1 MPNATSKLSLIG
13 MLRRSLVHR
22 RARSLS
28 ALVAMTVSA
37 GVATALLTLY
47 ADLDAK
53 LYKEFRSFGANVVI
67 TAPATAPLRPDA
79 LERVQQAAGPDALAA
94 EFAYAVATTDRGT
107 PVVVAGTD
115 FAAVKRLDSWWQ
127 VDAWPDASDAN
138 AALLGQRAAQFVA
151 DEKAINLT
159 FAGHTITLHGAGRLR
174 TGGDEDS
181 RIYMP
186 LAAFTAWTGVAPTAI
201 ELQIPGGAASV
212 EATITRLRQDLPGL
226 QVQPVRQLVEGESK
240 IVDRTH
246 ALMYGAVLLIALTV
260 AVSVLATLSASV
272 LERRRDFALM
282 KALGGSQLELMSM
295 FLLEALVLAI
305 AGVAVGF
312 VVGSAAAWAIS
323 EGNFHTAT
331 LPHLSVLPLVLLLNL
346 AIAAMAALFPVRV
359 LRGLQPA
366 ALLKGE

>member
-1 MPNATSKLSLIG
+1 MATLSLID

-22 RARSLS
+22 RARSVS

-37 GVATALLTLY
+37 GVATALLTLFT
-47 ADLDAK
+47 DLDAK
-53 LYKEFRSFGANVVI
+53 LYKEFRSFGANLVI
-67 TAPATAPLRPDA
+67 TAPSNAPLPPDA
-79 LERVQQAAGPDALAA
+79 LTRVRQAAGADALAA
-94 EFAYAVATTDRGT
+94 EFAYAVATTDTGT

-115 FAAVKRLDSWWQ
+115 FAAVRRLDSWWQ
-127 VDAWPDASDAN
+127 VDSWPDPSVAN
-138 AALLGQRAAQFVA
+138 AALLGQRAAQFVGNEHQVA
-151 DEKAINLT
+151 LT
-159 FAGHTITLHGAGRLR
+159 YAGHTVTLHGVGRIK

-186 LAAFTAWTGVAPTAI
+186 LAAFTGWTGVGTTVI
-201 ELQIPGGAASV
+201 ELQVPGGAARI
-212 EATITRLRQDLPGL
+212 EATRAKLQNELPEV

-282 KALGGSQLELMSM
+282 KALGGSQRQLMGM
-295 FLLEALVLAI
+295 FLLEALTLAI
-305 AGVAVGF
+305 AGVAAGY

-323 EGNFHTAT
+323 EGNFHTST
-331 LPHLSVLPLVLLLNL
+331 LPHLSVLPLVLLLNV
-346 AIAAMAALFPVRV
+346 AIALMASLLPARV